1 VRNLEEGVRVVYA
14 VGQQLLWAVLA
25 VASVAFAV
33 VFDGRNQPSAQT
45 WAEAAAGISGG
56 LFVLSLLRGR
66 RLLRKRR

>member
-1 VRNLEEGVRVVYA
+1 VVYTA
-14 VGQQLLWAVLA
+14 GQQLLWGFLG

-33 VFDGRNQPSAQT
+33 VFDGRHQPDACGL
-45 WAEAAAGISGG
+45 AEGAAGVCGG